1 MLSHQLTPCN
11 LKICRKS
18 IQAKNTKEHKCWHV
32 VKHVSHMV
40 LKNFKNIQTP
50 MLLQASTSEQHIWK
64 AQHKQPNAGKF
75 YGNSSAFVR

>member
-1 MLSHQLTPCN
+1 MLTCS
-11 LKICRKS
+11 K
-18 IQAKNTKEHKCWHV
+18 AHV
-32 VKHVSHMV
+32 THGPEK
-40 LKNFKNIQTP
+40 LYEENIQTP